1 MVYCKIFFKN
11 YFLNENILKHIF
23 KIVPR
28 SATQGLSVRRKES
41 VKIINLD
48 INLIRN

>member
-1 MVYCKIFFKN
+1 MICCKVFLKN
-11 YFLNENILKHIF
+11 YFLFENILKHIF
-23 KIVPR
+23 KIVPC
-28 SATQGLSVRRKES
+28 SAAQGLSVGRKES